1 MASAGSQDFHRRLE
15 QPRIGQ
21 LSMYEAG
28 EEQEPDMCLTL
39 ATCLLELTSSLF
51 RLLFFKRK
59 NGVCAQAQALHML
72 HP

>member
-1 MASAGSQDFHRRLE
+1 
-15 QPRIGQ
+15 
-21 LSMYEAG
+21 MYEAG